1 MQAMVAGV
9 GGMGYDFNAPSTQ
22 GGFASRDM
30 RRVS

>member
-1 MQAMVAGV
+1 MVSGV
-9 GGMGYDFNAPSTQ
+9 GGMGYDFNAPSEGG